1 MVPGAVQ
8 LAGTAALADQEHAD
22 AQRARYQQ
30 RLERLRQILTV
41 VGVEAPLPEGGIYL
55 WAPAPNGD
63 AWGLA
68 ARLAAE
74 AGLVVSPGEF
84 YGPAGAGHV
93 RVAAVAPMDRIELV
107 ASRVG
112 AA

>member
-1 MVPGAVQ
+1 MLSG
-8 LAGTAALADQEHAD
+8 LATSTGWCGFGKSSGPSAWK
-22 AQRARYQQ
+22 R
-30 RLERLRQILTV
+30 
-41 VGVEAPLPEGGIYL
+41 PLPEGGIYL
-55 WAPAPNGD
+55 WAPAPEGD

-84 YGPAGAGHV
+84 YGPAGAGYV

-107 ASRVG
+107 ASRLGV
-112 AA
+112 A